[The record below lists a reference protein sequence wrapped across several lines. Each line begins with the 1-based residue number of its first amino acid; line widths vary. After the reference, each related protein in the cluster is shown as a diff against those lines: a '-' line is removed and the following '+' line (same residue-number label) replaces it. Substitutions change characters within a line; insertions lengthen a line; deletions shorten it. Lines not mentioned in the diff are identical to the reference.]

1 MTFSNNRRPGPARK
15 SSGQGGQGKPAAK
28 KSRKKAP
35 AKAARKADDKT
46 FVPTIEH
53 TGREGAYFDELL
65 RKEAMVVVSLKN
77 GGTVR
82 GYIRYYDRDVISLGP
97 ADGSPKIF
105 LRKENIGY
113 LYEEA

>member
-1 MTFSNNRRPGPARK
+1 MTFSKNRRPGPPRK
-15 SSGQGGQGKPAAK
+15 SSGQGGQGKPAPRKA
-28 KSRKKAP
+28 RKKAP
-35 AKAARKADDKT
+35 AKASRKADDKT
-46 FVPTIEH
+46 FVPNIEH
-53 TGREGAYFDELL
+53 TGREVAYFDELL
-65 RKEAMVVVSLKN
+65 RRETIVVISLKN

-113 LYEEA
+113 LYEES

>member
-1 MTFSNNRRPGPARK
+1 MTFSKNRRPGPPRK
-15 SSGQGGQGKPAAK
+15 QSGQGSRGKPAAA

-35 AKAARKADDKT
+35 SKASRKVADKS

-53 TGREGAYFDELL
+53 TGREVAYFDELL
-65 RKEAMVVVSLKN
+65 RREVVVVVSLKN

-97 ADGSPKIF
+97 VDGSPKIF
-105 LRKENIGY
+105 IRKENIGY
-113 LYEEA
+113 LYEES